1 VTTTF
6 PLSTPSALGIAAG
19 GVEALLDAL
28 DAAPDVE
35 THSLLLLRHGRV
47 AAQGWWAP
55 YEPERVHLLYSLSKS
70 FTAAAVGLAV
80 AEGLIDLDMPVVDYF
95 PEFEADI
102 TDERSRRILVRH
114 VLAMASGHHDETIE
128 RAHAL
133 DPENLVRGFLLLPPD
148 SEPGTVF
155 AYNQP
160 CTYALG
166 AIVRRVTG
174 ASMLDYLR
182 PRLLDPLGIEQA
194 AWVTD
199 GSGGEL
205 GFSGLHATT
214 ESVAKLGQ
222 LYLQKGEWE
231 GRRILSQAWVEEA
244 TRAHIAN
251 PQWENPDWQQGY
263 GFQFWMARHGYRGD
277 GAYGQ
282 FCVILPEQDIVLAMT
297 GQSID
302 MQAVLDAAW
311 EHLLPAIDAPT
322 DTDADEALARR
333 LATAVL
339 PAVEGEPLG
348 ELSPA
353 VFAPSAGAP
362 ETLASLR
369 QVRVERRGADRPAT
383 LVLVDGEDV
392 LEAQIGAG
400 SWTVTGPLAVSAAR
414 VGGAIAVDV
423 AFIETP
429 HRLHLLLA
437 EGESTFTSRW
447 ESEPLGAT
455 MFQLRKP

>member
-1 VTTTF
+1 VTSSF
-6 PLSTPSALGIAAG
+6 PLSSPSALGIAG
-19 GVEALLDAL
+19 GGISAFLDAL
-28 DAAPDVE
+28 DEAADVE
-35 THSLLLLRHGRV
+35 PHSLMLLRHGSI
-47 AAQGWWAP
+47 AAQAWWAP

-214 ESVAKLGQ
+214 ESVAKLGP
-222 LYLQKGEWE
+222 LYLQ
-231 GRRILSQAWVEEA
+231 
-244 TRAHIAN
+244 
-251 PQWENPDWQQGY
+251 ENPDWQQGY